1 MAPEPIEDNIYD
13 GIISHSIKG
22 TVPKL
27 GHSYT
32 KDDIRM
38 YRILNDTKYKVEEKK
53 SEIDSSTSRYRIVSV
68 FIFKPLLFF
77 F

>member
-13 GIISHSIKG
+13 RVISHSIKG

-38 YRILNDTKYKVEEKK
+38 YRILNDTEGQITSKKCTKVRKTK
-53 SEIDSSTSRYRIVSV
+53 GVS
-68 FIFKPLLFF
+68 
-77 F
+77 